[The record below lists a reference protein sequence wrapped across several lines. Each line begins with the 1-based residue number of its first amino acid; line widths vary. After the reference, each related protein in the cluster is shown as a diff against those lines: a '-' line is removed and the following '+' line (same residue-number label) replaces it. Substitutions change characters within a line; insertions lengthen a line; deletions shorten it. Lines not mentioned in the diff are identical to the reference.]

1 MRIKFSDY
9 LPKNVVFHP
18 AKDYILFDFSVDKNY
33 YFYYVFPEWLY
44 SLWYQPGKQQNTTKV
59 RFFMSFA
66 FHYSE
71 KTLSVRMVLLLCTFC
86 MVSFYNPST
95 LQSSPPAGGS
105 MDKANRLIHEQ
116 SPYLLQHAHNPVDW
130 YPWGKEAF
138 ARAKKEDKPIFL
150 SIGYSTCHWCHVMAH
165 ESFENPAIAAILNK
179 WFICIKVD
187 REERPDI
194 DQMYIAATQ
203 ALNGSGGWP
212 MSVFLFPDGRPF
224 WAATYI
230 PPKGQYGRPGFSE
243 ILNAVHTAWT
253 TRRDELADS
262 AAGLIDALE
271 GAHRR
276 PANAVQDNAA
286 QRAYSSLRTS
296 FDDQYGGFGNAP
308 KFPRP
313 VIYSFLFGYWRETGD
328 EKARDMA
335 LATLQAMARGGM
347 YDQLGGGFHR
357 YSVDE
362 QWRVPHFE
370 KMLYDQAQLADA
382 YLDAYQITG
391 EARYAEVARQ
401 ILNYVLRDMRDPAG
415 GFYSAE
421 DADSDDPYTA
431 AEHGEGAFYLWTEK
445 DIVQTVGAADA
456 DIFNYCYGVKFDGN
470 ALSDPQ
476 QEFTGRNILFRLHT
490 TADAAAHF
498 STDTQHI
505 EAALDRARQKLSAK
519 RQLRKRPHLD
529 DKVLTAW
536 NGLMIGAL
544 ARGGAILQEPEFTK
558 AAVQTASFIRVKLY
572 DPQTKKLQRRYRQGQ
587 SGLAGQLDDYAY
599 LTAGLIELYQVVQEP
614 EWLQWAIDLT
624 RSQTKLFADSGTDG
638 FFDSLQDPTV
648 VVRMKGDYDGAE
660 PAANSIAAQNLVRL
674 GRLTGKN
681 KWLALAEKTINSF
694 SSQINTYP
702 QALAR
707 MLDVRREL
715 SEKPRQ
721 VVIAGR
727 RGAEDTRA
735 MMDAVFSVYDPG
747 RMLLLADGAENQK
760 FSGKML
766 PFIRTAVMQKNT
778 VTAYVCKDFT
788 CQLPVT
794 TVEELQVELGKES
807 TL

>member
-1 MRIKFSDY
+1 
-9 LPKNVVFHP
+9 
-18 AKDYILFDFSVDKNY
+18 
-33 YFYYVFPEWLY
+33 
-44 SLWYQPGKQQNTTKV
+44 
-59 RFFMSFA
+59 MSFVLNTSA
-66 FHYSE
+66 GPRAGRIF
-71 KTLSVRMVLLLCTFC
+71 LLLYFFLLSLST
-86 MVSFYNPST
+86 VST
-95 LQSSPPAGGS
+95 LQSSTLTGGS

-116 SPYLLQHAHNPVDW
+116 SPYLLQHAYNPVDW
-130 YPWGKEAF
+130 YPWGEEAF

-165 ESFENPAIAAILNK
+165 ESFENPEIAAILNK
-179 WFICIKVD
+179 WFVCIKVD

-194 DQMYIAATQ
+194 DQMYMAATQ

-230 PPKGQYGRPGFSE
+230 PPRGQYGRPGFPE
-243 ILNAVHTAWT
+243 ILDAVHTAWT
-253 TRRDELADS
+253 TRRDELEDS
-262 AAGLIDALE
+262 AAGLISALQ

-276 PANAVQDNAA
+276 PASAVQDNAA

-296 FDDQYGGFGNAP
+296 FDDQYCGFGSAP

-313 VIYSFLFGYWRETGD
+313 VIFSFLFGYWQETGE

-357 YSVDE
+357 YSVDG

-391 EARYAEVARQ
+391 DAQYAEVARQ

-431 AEHGEGAFYLWTEK
+431 GEHGEGAFYLWTEK

-456 DIFNYCYGVKFDGN
+456 NIFNFSYGVEFDGN

-476 QEFTGRNILFRLHT
+476 QEFTGRNILYRLHT
-490 TADAAAHF
+490 TAEAAAHF
-498 STDTQHI
+498 SLDRQHI

-519 RQLRKRPHLD
+519 RQLRTRPHLD

-544 ARGGAILQEPEFTK
+544 ARGGAILQEADFTK
-558 AAVQTASFIRVKLY
+558 AAVEAASFIREKLY
-572 DPQTKKLQRRYRQGQ
+572 DPKTKKLQRRYRQGR
-587 SGLAGQLDDYAY
+587 SGLAGQLDDYAF
-599 LTAGLIELYQVVQEP
+599 LTAGIVELYQAVQEP
-614 EWLQWAIDLT
+614 EWLQWAMDLMAT
-624 RSQTKLFADSGTDG
+624 QLALFRDEKEGG
-638 FFDSLQDPTV
+638 FYDSLQDPSV

-674 GRLTGKN
+674 GRLTDN
-681 KWLALAEKTINSF
+681 CSWLEATEKTINSF

-702 QALAR
+702 QALVC

-715 SEKPRQ
+715 AEKPRQ

-727 RGAEDTRA
+727 RGAADTRA
-735 MMDAVFSVYDPG
+735 MMDAVFAVYDPG
-747 RMLLLADGAENQK
+747 RMLLLADGAENQQ
-760 FSGKML
+760 FLGKML
-766 PFIRTAVMQKNT
+766 PFIRTAAMQNNRAT
-778 VTAYVCKDFT
+778 GYVCQDFT
-788 CQLPVT
+788 CRLPVT
-794 TVEELQVELGKES
+794 TPEDLQQELGSDHSGRNSE
-807 TL
+807 TLK